1 MSKTNTNENK
11 KFITKETF
19 LEFEKKEIEP
29 GLSSVYAPFPPEKF
43 LKLTLASLAEYHNV
57 PLQ

>member
-1 MSKTNTNENK
+1 MSKTNTDK

-29 GLSSVYAPFPPEKF
+29 GLSPVYAPFPIEKF
-43 LKLTLASLAEYHNV
+43 FKASLATLAEYHNV